1 MTLDKEAASPLE
13 TWAPTR
19 EKPGRL
25 GTLPQK
31 NGWIQSQKTGSNRF
45 MLN

>member
-13 TWAPTR
+13 TWAPTLRAR

-31 NGWIQSQKTGSNRF
+31 NGWKTRSIRF
-45 MLN
+45 MLK